1 MALRVELT
9 SMSLLTFC
17 STSVFFLFH
26 PSVSVLTS
34 RGTLTVFRLMLGLE
48 KLQPQEPA
56 AWFVCGREDAEL
68 VPETQ
73 QKAGLRQSP
82 RESRSWSC

>member
-48 KLQPQEPA
+48 KLQPQGTCSL
-56 AWFVCGREDAEL
+56 VCLWQGGYRVGPRDS
-68 VPETQ
+68 PKNRIET
-73 QKAGLRQSP
+73 
-82 RESRSWSC
+82 ESQRV